1 MSMQI
6 ENERWPGSKTWVI
19 SAWVGSCLV
28 LPWSRCCGLGLLQQL
43 RSAGPRGSKDWGGG
57 GGTEGEKT
65 KRCWRLTAYFVRA
78 ASRHT
83 HSVGVPAKSQRTSEF
98 RAAVDH
104 PYSVP
109 EPFVWLARSVLHS
122 LFTTGN
128 SFNDHRLACSDPHAF
143 HSNLLGEQSTP
154 PPFSAPPAGYDVRCD
169 ARSSFITFSA
179 LSSDNGP
186 QLTDPARP
194 SRMTYAR
201 S

>member
-43 RSAGPRGSKDWGGG
+43 RSAGPRGSKDWRGRRDGR
-57 GGTEGEKT
+57 GENEALLAVDSIFRKGSQP
-65 KRCWRLTAYFVRA
+65 A
-78 ASRHT
+78 HT
-83 HSVGVPAKSQRTSEF
+83 PRGVPAKSQRTSEF

>member
-19 SAWVGSCLV
+19 SARVGSRCRG
-28 LPWSRCCGLGLLQQL
+28 PCCGLGL
-43 RSAGPRGSKDWGGG
+43 AP
-57 GGTEGEKT
+57 
-65 KRCWRLTAYFVRA
+65 AA
-78 ASRHT
+78 ASRGTEREQGLGGGRRDGRGENEALLAVDSIFRKGSQPAHT
-83 HSVGVPAKSQRTSEF
+83 PRGVPAKSQRTSEF

-194 SRMTYAR
+194 SRMTCTR